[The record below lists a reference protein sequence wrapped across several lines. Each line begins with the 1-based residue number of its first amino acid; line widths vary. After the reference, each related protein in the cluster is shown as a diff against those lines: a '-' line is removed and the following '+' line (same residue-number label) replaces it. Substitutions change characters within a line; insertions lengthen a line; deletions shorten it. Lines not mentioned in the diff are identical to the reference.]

1 MRRIL
6 TTLMI
11 LLAVIVAGLTSLVL
25 LVNPNDFRAYMV
37 HEVAERSGYQLE
49 LDGPLR
55 WHVWPQLS
63 ILSGR
68 MTLTARGAEEP
79 VIRADNMRLDVAL
92 LPLLSHQLQVKQVML
107 KGAVIQLTPKTEAVR
122 GSAAPVVPHDN
133 TLPLAPEDR
142 GWSYDVRQ
150 LQVADSVL
158 FFQHENGEQVTVR
171 DIRLQME
178 QDENHRATVDFSGR
192 VNRDQRDLA
201 LNFSATVQGGDYPHS
216 LKADFSQL
224 SWQLRGAELPP
235 DGINGQGS
243 LQASWQEDS
252 KTLRFDNLNLMA
264 SGSTLTGNGSV
275 VLGER
280 PDWSLDLHATTLNLD
295 SLLASSS
302 PATDSS
308 ASQQGQSQ
316 MRPLRPVIA
325 DSDEREDY
333 QSLRGFT
340 GRMALS
346 ADQLQ
351 WRGLN
356 FTQVQSEISNQQGL
370 LTVSKMQGNL
380 DGGQL
385 SLPGTLDARGDTPQ
399 ATFQPAL
406 QNVEIGSLI
415 KAFNY
420 SLSLTGKLSLTGEF
434 SGARIDADDFRRRWQ
449 GQAQIQMTDT
459 RTEGLNFQQLVQQA
473 VERSTNVRAQENYD
487 NATRLDAVSSQLTLD
502 NGLVTLNRLQ
512 GQSDVMAMTGEGQL
526 DLQKENCDMRFN
538 VRVLGGWKGEGK
550 LIDRLKQTAIPLR
563 IYGDWQSLSY
573 SLQVDQILRKQLQ
586 DEAKQRLNDWV
597 ERNKGSKES
606 KDAKKLLDKL

>member
-122 GSAAPVVPHDN
+122 DSAAPVVPHDN

-216 LKADFSQL
+216 LKADFTQL

-243 LQASWQEDS
+243 LQASWQEDD

-264 SGSTLTGNGSV
+264 NRSTVTGSGSV
-275 VLGER
+275 VLGDR
-280 PDWSLDLHATTLNLD
+280 PDWSLDLHATTLDLD
-295 SLLASSS
+295 SLLAQRS

-316 MRPLRPVIA
+316 TRPLRPVIA

-356 FTQVQSEISNQQGL
+356 FTQVQSEISNKQGL

-502 NGLVTLNRLQ
+502 NGLVTLNRVQ

>member
-37 HEVAERSGYQLE
+37 HQVAERSGYQLE

-122 GSAAPVVPHDN
+122 DSAAPVVPHDN

-201 LNFSATVQGGDYPHS
+201 LSFSATVQGGDYPHS

-235 DGINGQGS
+235 DGISGQGS

-275 VLGER
+275 VLGDR

-316 MRPLRPVIA
+316 TRPLRPVIA

-333 QSLRGFT
+333 QSLRGFN
-340 GRMALS
+340 GRMVLS

-434 SGARIDADDFRRRWQ
+434 SGTRIDADDFRRHWQ
-449 GQAQIQMTDT
+449 GQAQLQMTDT

>member
-122 GSAAPVVPHDN
+122 DSAAPVMPHDN

-275 VLGER
+275 VLGDR

-316 MRPLRPVIA
+316 TRPVIA

-356 FTQVQSEISNQQGL
+356 FTQVQSEISNKQGL

-502 NGLVTLNRLQ
+502 NGLVTLNRVQ

>member
-122 GSAAPVVPHDN
+122 DSAAPVVPHDN

-252 KTLRFDNLNLMA
+252 KTLRFDNLNLMT

-316 MRPLRPVIA
+316 TRPLRPVIA

-370 LTVSKMQGNL
+370 LTVSKMQGSL

-502 NGLVTLNRLQ
+502 NGLVTLNRVQ

>member
-122 GSAAPVVPHDN
+122 DSAAPVVPHDN

-316 MRPLRPVIA
+316 TRPLRPVIA

-333 QSLRGFT
+333 KSLRGFT

-356 FTQVQSEISNQQGL
+356 FTQVQSEISNKQGL
-370 LTVSKMQGNL
+370 LTVSKMQGSL

-434 SGARIDADDFRRRWQ
+434 SGARIDADDFRRHWQ

-502 NGLVTLNRLQ
+502 NGLVTLNRVQ

>member
-37 HEVAERSGYQLE
+37 HEVAERSGYQLD

-122 GSAAPVVPHDN
+122 DSSAPVVPHDN

-216 LKADFSQL
+216 LKADFTQL

-243 LQASWQEDS
+243 LQASWQEDD

-264 SGSTLTGNGSV
+264 NRSTVTGSGSV
-275 VLGER
+275 VLGDR
-280 PDWSLDLHATTLNLD
+280 PDWSLDLHATTLDLD
-295 SLLASSS
+295 SLLAQRS

-316 MRPLRPVIA
+316 TRPLRPVIA
-325 DSDEREDY
+325 DSDERVDY

-434 SGARIDADDFRRRWQ
+434 SGARIDADDFRRHWQ

-502 NGLVTLNRLQ
+502 NGLVTLNRVQ